1 MDDDYE
7 ELGFGGLDYLLPGV
21 DLTLWLRIAIALL
34 LVLAI
39 ALFMLL

>member
-1 MDDDYE
+1 MDDYD
-7 ELGFGGLDYLLPGV
+7 ELGFGGLDYLLPGIDV
-21 DLTLWLRIAIALL
+21 TLWLRIAVGLV